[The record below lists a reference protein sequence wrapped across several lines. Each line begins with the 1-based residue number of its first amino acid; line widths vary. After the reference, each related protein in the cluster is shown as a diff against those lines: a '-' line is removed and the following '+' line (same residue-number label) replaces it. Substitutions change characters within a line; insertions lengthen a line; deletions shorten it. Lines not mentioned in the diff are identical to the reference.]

1 VTVRSRFGLLL
12 VIGLGAVAGAVLPAS
27 LLAQVPVKRDTVAGR
42 QDTTPTRVDTARA
55 RAARPTEG
63 RDTIRVPLPPRG
75 DTTVRNDTSRR
86 GAVPLPAKPAVDSAK
101 LRAKADSIKAPLAHV
116 DLPTVLEI
124 GAPRIFD
131 RAALFATGAQT
142 LSDLLSRVP
151 GLTEFT
157 AGWLGA
163 PSAIASEG
171 NFRKVRLFLDGLE
184 IDPLNPRARGVAQ
197 PNDLPIFSLEEVRI
211 ERNAEEV
218 RVYARSWRVDRTTPY
233 SRADVFTG
241 DQNTNLYRA
250 FLGKRFSHGEVLQFA
265 AEQFSTQPERSLPSS
280 DGLNFMLRAGANRGP
295 WSGDLFAQRVERSRG
310 QWVGSGNSADNTDSL
325 PGHESQRTTA
335 YARLANGNPDQ
346 GRWVQLLASLEDFRL
361 SPRESNAFLATANP
375 SAGDSGTVVPDSTIF
390 VSQYLLT
397 GGLTYGPF
405 RVSASERLRSS
416 GGRHWSSPSARASLL
431 SPMLSATLFAEGET
445 PITPTRFEG
454 TVRFSPIDRIA
465 FLGTASRTGP
475 GLMERL
481 LGDTVRGRTI
491 DEDGTYL
498 PGLLYFFPG
507 FDSTE
512 VSRFFVASET
522 NLRAEAGLRL
532 GDVWVSGGMLR
543 RAATTLIPPV
553 DLVNRGGTKGTAVR
567 LEGEAT
573 GRTFSVRGRLYKA
586 INADAWAVAWSDTSG
601 LYRPRYQTRSE
612 LFIRTNLLERFP
624 KGNFGLLASLAH
636 EYRSSTRFPLR
647 GDTSVTVGDSR
658 TLSFRLEIRVQTAV
672 VSYQFRNLLQERYQL
687 VPGLNMPRQTQFYG
701 IRWDFWN

>member
-12 VIGLGAVAGAVLPAS
+12 VIGLGAVAGAVLPAT
-27 LLAQVPVKRDTVAGR
+27 LHAQVPVKRDTVGGR
-42 QDTTPTRVDTARA
+42 RDTTPTRVDTARA
-55 RAARPTEG
+55 RAARPPEG
-63 RDTIRVPLPPRG
+63 RDTIRVPLPPRA
-75 DTTVRNDTSRR
+75 DTITRNDTLRR
-86 GAVPLPAKPAVDSAK
+86 GAVPLPARPAVDSAK
-101 LRAKADSIKAPLAHV
+101 LRAKADSIKAPLTHT
-116 DLPTVLEI
+116 DLPPVLEI
-124 GAPRIFD
+124 GAPRIYD
-131 RAALFATGAQT
+131 RAALFATGSLT

-163 PSAIASEG
+163 PSAIASQG

-184 IDPLNPRARGVAQ
+184 IDPIDPRARGVAQ

-250 FLGKRFSHGEVLQFA
+250 FLGKRFAHGEVLQFA

-280 DGLNFMLRAGANRGP
+280 DGLNFMLRAGASRGP
-295 WSGDLFAQRVERSRG
+295 WSGDLFAERIDRSRG
-310 QWVGSGNSADNTDSL
+310 PWVGSGNSADNIDTL
-325 PGHESQRTTA
+325 PGLESQRTTA
-335 YARLANGNPDQ
+335 YARLANGNPDH
-346 GRWVQLLASLEDFRL
+346 GRWIQFLASMEDFRL
-361 SPRESNAFLATANP
+361 SPRESNDFLPTANP
-375 SAGDSGTVVPDSTIF
+375 SAGDSGTVAPDSTIF

-397 GGLTYGPF
+397 GGLSYGPF
-405 RVSASERLRSS
+405 RVSGSERLRTS
-416 GGRHWSSPSARASLL
+416 GGRHWLVPSARASLVW
-431 SPMLSATLFAEGET
+431 PMLSASLFTEGET
-445 PITPTRFEG
+445 PTTPTRYEA
-454 TVRFSPIDRIA
+454 TVRLSPIDRIA
-465 FLGTASRTGP
+465 FVGAASHTAL

-491 DEDGTYL
+491 DEEGTYL

-512 VSRFFVASET
+512 VSRFIVAPQT
-522 NLRAEAGLRL
+522 NLRAEAGIRLR
-532 GDVWVSGGMLR
+532 DFWVSGGILR

-553 DLVNRGGTKGTAVR
+553 DLVVRGATKGTAVR
-567 LEGEAT
+567 VEGEAT
-573 GRTFSVRGRLYKA
+573 GRTLSVRGRLYKA
-586 INADAWAVAWSDTSG
+586 INADAWAVAWSDTTG

-612 LFIRTNLLERFP
+612 LFIRTNLLDRFP

-647 GDTSVTVGDSR
+647 GDTTVTVGDSR
-658 TLSFRLEIRVQTAV
+658 TLAFRLEIRVQTAV
-672 VSYQFRNLLQERYQL
+672 VSYQFRNLLQERFQL
-687 VPGLNMPRQTQFYG
+687 IPGLNMPRQTQFYG